1 VKCPAPLLPSS
12 HSSLTRDAF
21 WPRTASSFTEPSH
34 HPERR
39 RCLQPLVAGVWSP
52 LVAGV
57 HLLGSSSASLVER
70 AAHSRIR
77 CPGAPSTPPIKPR
90 PCFPP
95 RSAARDRSPPPPP
108 LLRQQVHSFRLRVVS
123 NTSPS
128 SLVSCT
134 YRSSGT
140 RTLARPTPPSFDVGH
155 HGHRSCR
162 PFGLDVFAS
171 TPAMF

>member
-34 HPERR
+34 HPECRR
-39 RCLQPLVAGVWSP
+39 RLQPPVAGVWSP

-57 HLLGSSSASLVER
+57 HLLGSSSSSLVER
-70 AAHSRIR
+70 AAHSRIWR
-77 CPGAPSTPPIKPR
+77 PGAPSSPPTDPC

-95 RSAARDRSPPPPP
+95 WSAARDRSPPPPP
-108 LLRQQVHSFRLRVVS
+108 LPCQQVHALFLCVVS
-123 NTSPS
+123 KTSLS

-134 YRSSGT
+134 YCRFGA
-140 RTLARPTPPSFDVGH
+140 RTPARPALPPFGVGRH
-155 HGHRSCR
+155 SRRSCC

-171 TPAMF
+171 TPTTF